1 MSRIKLLL
9 VFTAFLAVSHHAQ
22 AADGA
27 LAVSAPAEAT
37 ADQPHQ
43 RRQYSPVYTAL
54 AMHRVW
60 CFLRY
65 RSYRSRDHTFQ
76 PSEGPRQRCVSP
88 YYQ

>member
-9 VFTAFLAVSHHAQ
+9 TFTAFLAVSHHAQ
-22 AADGA
+22 AADGPQ
-27 LAVSAPAEAT
+27 AVSAPAK
-37 ADQPHQ
+37 ADPAPTYQD
-43 RRQYSPVYTAL
+43 RQIYPVYTAL

-60 CFLRY
+60 CFARY